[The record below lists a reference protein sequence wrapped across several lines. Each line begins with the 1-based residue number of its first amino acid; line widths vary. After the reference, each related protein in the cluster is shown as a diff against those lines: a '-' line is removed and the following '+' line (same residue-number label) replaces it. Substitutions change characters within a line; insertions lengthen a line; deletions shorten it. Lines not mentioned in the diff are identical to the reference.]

1 MKELLISILE
11 KTDLEVFL
19 EGSISPETYP
29 DEFITVWQ
37 FDSSNRSYSNSDVVT
52 EWAYNVRLFSKSP
65 TRMEELKK
73 LILSYLKENKF
84 IPDGKGYDFSY
95 DINTHHMGWS
105 VDVYILEVNK

>member
-11 KTDLEVFL
+11 KTGLEVFL

-73 LILSYLKENKF
+73 LILSYLKENNF

-95 DINTHHMGWS
+95 DVNTHHMGWS
-105 VDVYILEVNK
+105 VDVYILEVNR